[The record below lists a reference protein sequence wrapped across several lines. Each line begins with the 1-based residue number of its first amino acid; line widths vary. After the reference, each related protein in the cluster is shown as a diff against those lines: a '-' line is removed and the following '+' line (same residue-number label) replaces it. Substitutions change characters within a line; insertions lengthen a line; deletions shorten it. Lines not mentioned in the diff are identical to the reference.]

1 MTHYHP
7 ADTVDLAQ
15 ASRYNPPLQPGRSGA
30 GGYLEDAA
38 MEFMLSRNR
47 KARLSLG
54 FNDVSLV
61 PSLSTI
67 DPADCDV
74 SFTLGGHAY
83 SLPIIASAMDGV
95 VDIRMARL
103 FSEMGGLG
111 VLNLEG
117 IYCRYDDPASVLER
131 IVAADDEHVT
141 VIFQEIYQQPVR
153 PELIER
159 SIARIKD
166 GGLQAAVSLTPLG
179 AMKWA
184 DVVRRAGADV
194 LVIQS
199 TVVSTSHRS
208 NAGGSLDVAEL
219 VRRMEMPVLAGNCV
233 TYEVA
238 LALMEAGAAGV
249 LVGVGPGQAC
259 TTRGVTGV
267 GVPQITATADCA
279 AARDDH
285 FTKTG
290 HYSLVITDGGMRKG
304 GEICKALA
312 AGADA
317 IMTGSIFAGCP
328 ESPAAPYHWGMATPD
343 PNLPRGTRVK
353 SSVSVPLKQV
363 LFGPSRVTDGTQN
376 LVGAIRSAM
385 GLCGAANIRE
395 FHNTELAISLSFMTE
410 GKQLQLSQGV
420 GMGK

>member
-1 MTHYHP
+1 
-7 ADTVDLAQ
+7 
-15 ASRYNPPLQPGRSGA
+15 
-30 GGYLEDAA
+30 

-47 KARLSLG
+47 SVRLSLG
-54 FNDVSLV
+54 FDDVSLV
-61 PSLSTI
+61 PSLSTL

-74 SFTLGGHAY
+74 SFELGGARY
-83 SLPIIASAMDGV
+83 ELPLLAAAMDGV
-95 VDIRMARL
+95 VDVRMARL
-103 FSEMGGLG
+103 FSEYGGLG

-117 IYCRYDDPASVLER
+117 LYCRYADYDSVLER
-131 IVAADDEHVT
+131 IVAADDEHAT
-141 VIFQEIYQQPVR
+141 SIFQEVYQQPVQAA
-153 PELIER
+153 LIER
-159 SIARIKD
+159 RIAEIKD
-166 GGLQAAVSLTPLG
+166 GGRRAAVSLTPAG
-179 AMKWA
+179 ALQWA
-184 DVVRRAGADV
+184 GVVQQAGADV
-194 LVIQS
+194 LVVQS
-199 TVVSTSHRS
+199 TVVSTMHRS
-208 NAGGSLDVAEL
+208 SRGGSLDVAGL
-219 VRRMEMPVLAGNCV
+219 IARLHLPVLAGNCV

-279 AARDDH
+279 AARDDYLA
-285 FTKTG
+285 TCG
-290 HYSLVITDGGMRKG
+290 RYVLVITDGGMRKG

-343 PNLPRGTRVK
+343 PSLPRGTRVR

-363 LFGPSRVTDGTQN
+363 LFGPSHVTDGTQN

-385 GLCGAANIRE
+385 GLCGASTLRE
-395 FHNTELAISLSFMTE
+395 FHTTELAVSPSFMTE
-410 GKQLQLSQGV
+410 GKQLQRSQGV

>member
-1 MTHYHP
+1 ME
-7 ADTVDLAQ
+7 
-15 ASRYNPPLQPGRSGA
+15 LQ
-30 GGYLEDAA
+30 
-38 MEFMLSRNR
+38 LSRNR
-47 KARLSLG
+47 KIKLALG

-67 DPADCDV
+67 DPADCDT
-74 SFTLGGHAY
+74 SFTLGSVNY
-83 SLPIIASAMDGV
+83 SLPVIASAMDGV
-95 VDIRMARL
+95 VDVRIARL
-103 FSEMGGLG
+103 FSEFGGLG

-117 IYCRYDDPASVLER
+117 IYTRYPDYAGILER

-141 VIFQEIYQQPVR
+141 SIFQEIYQQPVQ
-153 PELIER
+153 PELIEQR
-159 SIARIKD
+159 IAEIKA
-166 GGLQAAVSLTPLG
+166 GGLRCAVSLTPGG
-179 AMKWA
+179 ALKYA
-184 DVVRRAGADV
+184 GVVQRAAPDV

-199 TVVSTSHRS
+199 TVTSTRHRS
-208 NAGGSLDVAEL
+208 LSGGTLDVAAL
-219 VRRMEMPVLAGNCV
+219 IGSLEMPVIVGNCV

-238 LALMEAGAAGV
+238 LALMQAGAAGV

-285 FTKTG
+285 FAATG
-290 HYSLVITDGGMRKG
+290 KYSLVITDGGMRKG

-317 IMTGSIFAGCP
+317 VMTGSIFAGCP

-353 SSVSVPLKQV
+353 SNVSVPLKQV
-363 LFGPSRVTDGTQN
+363 LFGPSKVTDGTQN

-395 FHNTELAISLSFMTE
+395 FHQTELAFSLSFMTE
-410 GKQLQLSQGV
+410 GKNLQLSQHV

>member
-1 MTHYHP
+1 
-7 ADTVDLAQ
+7 
-15 ASRYNPPLQPGRSGA
+15 
-30 GGYLEDAA
+30 
-38 MEFMLSRNR
+38 MEFKLSRNR
-47 KARLSLG
+47 SAKLALG
-54 FNDVSLV
+54 FNDISLV
-61 PSLSTI
+61 PSHSTI

-74 SFTLGGHAY
+74 SYELGGVNY
-83 SLPIIASAMDGV
+83 GLPILAAAMDGV
-95 VDIRMARL
+95 VDVHMARL

-117 IYCRYDDPASVLER
+117 LYCRYEDYAAVLER
-131 IVAADDEHVT
+131 IVAADDEHAT
-141 VIFQEIYQQPVR
+141 AIFQEIYQQPVR
-153 PELIER
+153 PELIEQR
-159 SIARIKD
+159 IAEMKQ
-166 GGLQAAVSLTPLG
+166 GGLRAAVSLTPLG
-179 AMKWA
+179 ALKWA
-184 DVVRRAGADV
+184 DVAKRAGADV

-208 NAGGSLDVAEL
+208 AKGGSLDVAAL
-219 VRRMEMPVLAGNCV
+219 IHQMEMPVLAGNCV
-233 TYEVA
+233 TYDVA
-238 LALMEAGAAGV
+238 LGLMEAGASGV

-267 GVPQITATADCA
+267 GVPQISATAECA
-279 AARDDH
+279 DARDDH
-285 FTKTG
+285 FAKTG
-290 HYSLVITDGGMRKG
+290 RYCLIITDGGMRKG

-312 AGADA
+312 SGADA

-328 ESPAAPYHWGMATPD
+328 ESPAPPYHWGMATPD

-363 LFGPSRVTDGTQN
+363 LFGPSHVTDGTQN

-395 FHNTELAISLSFMTE
+395 FHTTELAVSLSFMTE